1 MIESRV
7 VMSLQRLGIGNSF
20 CTMREVYGMDE
31 SIISKI
37 VRNFC
42 RLVKVYLQCIF
53 MQFTSLAMFKILTQ
67 ELKALCGIPYII
79 ITIDEYHILILTLVI
94 GGESYYCQKL
104 LMTKILISL
113 ELCILGF
120 RIRMDRKHA

>member
-1 MIESRV
+1 
-7 VMSLQRLGIGNSF
+7 
-20 CTMREVYGMDE
+20 MDE

-67 ELKALCGIPYII
+67 ELKALYGIPYII

-120 RIRMDRKHA
+120 QIRMDGKHA